1 MTHLKIRMNFRN
13 SIFIVLLATLTACA
27 SDDISRMYEGDKRPD
42 SEIARVM
49 LPGAL
54 QVIEVNNKKIR
65 TPYQPDGYQSM
76 DFLPGRHIIRVF
88 YKEYWGAESGGG
100 LEVSNIFDFD
110 VMLDAGKEYVFQ
122 HNGPDDLIDA
132 NIENSINDI
141 KIWLYQP
148 DTKTKIQA
156 FDSVAYGN
164 IISHSIRSIATTSP
178 TVQKSAPQT
187 ELEQLQSSW
196 KMADDRQRN
205 KFKTW
210 VANRSL
216 DAKPTAESVSS
227 SAENTPD
234 SEKATKKDANQ
245 QLQHWWQMADDKQRK
260 EFSDWIANRSLDGK
274 GLL

>member
-1 MTHLKIRMNFRN
+1 MTNLKTRMNYRN
-13 SIFIVLLATLTACA
+13 SIFIFLLATLTACA

-42 SEIARVM
+42 TEIARIM

-54 QVIEVNNKKIR
+54 QVIEVNNKKIK

-100 LEVSNIFDFD
+100 LEVSDIFDFD
-110 VMLDAGKEYVFQ
+110 VTLDAGKEYVFQ

-132 NIENSINDI
+132 NIESSINDI

-148 DTKTKIQA
+148 DTKTKIQP
-156 FDSVAYGN
+156 FDRVAYGN
-164 IISHSIRSIATTSP
+164 FISHSIRSIATTAP
-178 TVQKSAPQT
+178 AAQKSTPQT

-205 KFKTW
+205 TFKTW
-210 VANRSL
+210 VTNRSL
-216 DAKPTAESVSS
+216 NTKPATETTPSAAK
-227 SAENTPD
+227 TPA
-234 SEKATKKDANQ
+234 SEKATENDAYQ
-245 QLQHWWQMADDKQRK
+245 QLEHWWKMADDKQRK
-260 EFSDWIANRSLDGK
+260 AFSDWIANRSLDGK